1 MVIQQIASPANT
13 RAIIRRRGVGMQHVG
28 LLTLYVPLVLGV
40 VVTAAPF
47 IWTLFASF
55 KTNADIFQAPVTFWP
70 RLWTLDSYQRL
81 LSGEQIPFLRQ
92 FANSALLA
100 IGETLLTVLLAS
112 LAGFA
117 FAKYE
122 FAGKRVL
129 FALTL
134 LILMIPFE
142 VVVVP
147 LFQLMVG
154 LGWINTFQAVILP
167 GAINAFGV
175 FFMRQT
181 MLVIPDELLDAARI
195 DGATEFVIFWRIALP
210 LSRGGLGVL
219 ALLSFLRS
227 WNDYLWPLI
236 ALRSPEMF
244 TLPIGLATLSGLYKV
259 EWGMIM
265 AGAVLATLPILAIF
279 MWAREQ
285 LITGLTSGA
294 LKG

>member
-1 MVIQQIASPANT
+1 MAIQQIASRMDT
-13 RAIIRRRGVGMQHVG
+13 RAIPQRRGVGMQHVG
-28 LLTLYVPLVLGV
+28 LLAIYVPLVLGV
-40 VVTAAPF
+40 IVTAAPF

-55 KTNADIFQAPVTFWP
+55 KTNADIFQAPVTLWP

-81 LSGEQIPFLRQ
+81 LSGEQIPFVRQ

-100 IGETLLTVLLAS
+100 MGETLLTVLVAA

-122 FAGKRVL
+122 FAGKRIL

-181 MLVIPDELLDAARI
+181 MLVVPDELLDAARI
-195 DGATEFVIFWRIALP
+195 DGATEFAIFWRIALP
-210 LSRGGLGVL
+210 LSRGGLSVL

-265 AGAVLATLPILAIF
+265 AGAVLAILPILAIF

>member
-1 MVIQQIASPANT
+1 MAT
-13 RAIIRRRGVGMQHVG
+13 RPLPSRAAPRPLIRRIRPTAGQ
-28 LLTLYVPLVLGV
+28 LWLIALYIPLVLTV
-40 VVTAAPF
+40 IVTTAPF

-55 KTNADIFQAPVTFWP
+55 KTNGDIFRAPVTLWP
-70 RLWTLDSYQRL
+70 RLWTLDNYRRL

-92 FANSALLA
+92 FANSAILA
-100 IGETLLTVLLAS
+100 VGETLLTVLLTS

-122 FAGKRVL
+122 FAGKRAL
-129 FALTL
+129 FGLAL

-142 VVVVP
+142 VTVVP
-147 LFQLMVG
+147 LFQLMVRI
-154 LGWINTFQAVILP
+154 GWINTFQAVILP

-181 MLVIPDELLDAARI
+181 MLAIPNELLDAARV
-195 DGATEFVIFWRIALP
+195 DGATEFGIYWRIALP
-210 LSRGGLGVL
+210 LARSGLGVL

-244 TLPIGLATLSGLYKV
+244 TLPIGLATLSGLYKI

-279 MWAREQ
+279 VWAREQ
-285 LITGLTSGA
+285 LISGLTSGA
-294 LKG
+294 IKG